1 MRICSFQEFAHRLGD
16 VLEDTPAPSL
26 ALVGHQLHAVPPLL
40 LRLLGEVGG
49 KPRQRLVVS
58 REVGRLE
65 VEMRCKVTLTLTE
78 EIIPRKKHHF
88 SSSLPKLPP
97 PPPARNLGNNFTF
110 KKDQTGLDRSAR
122 STLDFRAKGLKVS
135 RSQVLKVSRSKGVKV

>member
-49 KPRQRLVVS
+49 KPRQGLVVS

-65 VEMRCKVTLTLTE
+65 VEMRCIVTLTLTLTLTE
-78 EIIPRKKHHF
+78 EIIPRKKLPF
-88 SSSLPKLPP
+88 LLSLPKLPP
-97 PPPARNLGNNFTF
+97 SPPARNLGNYFTF
-110 KKDQTGLDRSAR
+110 KKSVAI
-122 STLDFRAKGLKVS
+122 KKC
-135 RSQVLKVSRSKGVKV
+135 

>member
-26 ALVGHQLHAVPPLL
+26 ALVGHQLHAVLPLL

-65 VEMRCKVTLTLTE
+65 VEMRCEVTLTLTLTE
-78 EIIPRKKHHF
+78 ERIPRKKHPF
-88 SSSLPKLPP
+88 FLSLPKLPP
-97 PPPARNLGNNFTF
+97 TQYPQFGQLFLF
-110 KKDQTGLDRSAR
+110 
-122 STLDFRAKGLKVS
+122 
-135 RSQVLKVSRSKGVKV
+135 

>member
-49 KPRQRLVVS
+49 KPRQGLVVS

-65 VEMRCKVTLTLTE
+65 VEMRCIVTLTLTLTE
-78 EIIPRKKHHF
+78 ERIPRKKTPF
-88 SSSLPKLPP
+88 LFVTAQVTPSLPQLS
-97 PPPARNLGNNFTF
+97 ASLEIIGNFF
-110 KKDQTGLDRSAR
+110 
-122 STLDFRAKGLKVS
+122 
-135 RSQVLKVSRSKGVKV
+135 

>member
-49 KPRQRLVVS
+49 KPRQGLVVS

-65 VEMRCKVTLTLTE
+65 VEMRCKVTLTLTLTE
-78 EIIPRKKHHF
+78 ERIPRKNTLSFCHCLNYP
-88 SSSLPKLPP
+88 LPHT
-97 PPPARNLGNNFTF
+97 RNLGNYFSF
-110 KKDQTGLDRSAR
+110 
-122 STLDFRAKGLKVS
+122 
-135 RSQVLKVSRSKGVKV
+135 

>member
-1 MRICSFQEFAHRLGD
+1 MRICSFQEVAHRLGD

-65 VEMRCKVTLTLTE
+65 VEMRCKVTLTLTLTLTYPMRA
-78 EIIPRKKHHF
+78 IWATISLFKKCRNQKV
-88 SSSLPKLPP
+88 LKAIWVPP
-97 PPPARNLGNNFTF
+97 PHTI
-110 KKDQTGLDRSAR
+110 
-122 STLDFRAKGLKVS
+122 
-135 RSQVLKVSRSKGVKV
+135 

>member
-65 VEMRCKVTLTLTE
+65 VEIRCKVTLTLTLTE
-78 EIIPRKKHHF
+78 EIIPRKKF
-88 SSSLPKLPP
+88 LSFVTAQITPSA
-97 PPPARNLGNNFTF
+97 PARKLGNYFTF
-110 KKDQTGLDRSAR
+110 T
-122 STLDFRAKGLKVS
+122 
-135 RSQVLKVSRSKGVKV
+135 

>member
-1 MRICSFQEFAHRLGD
+1 MRICSFQKFAHRLGD

-49 KPRQRLVVS
+49 KPRQGLVVS

-65 VEMRCKVTLTLTE
+65 VEMRCIVTLTLTLTE
-78 EIIPRKKHHF
+78 KCRNQKVLKSIWVQ
-88 SSSLPKLPP
+88 PP
-97 PPPARNLGNNFTF
+97 PCTQF
-110 KKDQTGLDRSAR
+110 KQL
-122 STLDFRAKGLKVS
+122 FNC
-135 RSQVLKVSRSKGVKV
+135 

>member
-49 KPRQRLVVS
+49 KPRQGLVVS
-58 REVGRLE
+58 REVGRHGE
-65 VEMRCKVTLTLTE
+65 IDIGGVELHVDLLVDQSLTILMVVLPDLGHRHPHWRC
-78 EIIPRKKHHF
+78 
-88 SSSLPKLPP
+88 
-97 PPPARNLGNNFTF
+97 A
-110 KKDQTGLDRSAR
+110 A
-122 STLDFRAKGLKVS
+122 VS
-135 RSQVLKVSRSKGVKV
+135 RGGGTEALI

>member
-26 ALVGHQLHAVPPLL
+26 ALVGHQLHAVSPLL

-49 KPRQRLVVS
+49 KPRQGLVVS

-65 VEMRCKVTLTLTE
+65 VEMRCIVTLTLTLTE
-78 EIIPRKKHHF
+78 KCRNQKVLKSIWAC
-88 SSSLPKLPP
+88 PP
-97 PPPARNLGNNFTF
+97 PPPALNLSNFFTI
-110 KKDQTGLDRSAR
+110 
-122 STLDFRAKGLKVS
+122 
-135 RSQVLKVSRSKGVKV
+135 